1 MENPAMNNAFKS
13 KRAILWLAAIAVLV
27 LGFLVAAVVLPA
39 RAPTPGAGGPDIH
52 VPKMQ
57 NVPPEGAPHL
67 KLDVD
72 KKPAPGE

>member
-1 MENPAMNNAFKS
+1 MENVVTPNTFKS
-13 KRAILWLAAIAVLV
+13 KRAILWLVAIAVLV

-39 RAPTPGAGGPDIH
+39 RAPTPGADGPDIH
-52 VPKMQ
+52 VPKMT
-57 NVPPEGAPHL
+57 NVPPEGTPPL